1 MEKDE
6 TRFTM
11 RIDNKLWKKIKIL
24 AEKSKR
30 SAVKEI
36 EYIFDLLFGSS
47 DEEELVKHFEKLE
60 RLIKEAERKLQELE
74 PDTPKNE
81 KSA

>member
-1 MEKDE
+1 MKKDE

-11 RIDNKLWKKIKIL
+11 RIDNKLWEKIKIL

-36 EYIFDLLFGSS
+36 EYIFDLLFGNTEI
-47 DEEELVKHFEKLE
+47 DELSKHFDKLE
-60 RLIKEAERKLQELE
+60 TLIKEAEKQLQETQS
-74 PDTPKNE
+74 DINNE
-81 KSA
+81 KSS

>member
-1 MEKDE
+1 MDKDE

-11 RIDNKLWKKIKIL
+11 RIDNKLWEKIKIL
-24 AEKSKR
+24 AQKSKR

-36 EYIFDLLFGSS
+36 EYIFDLLFGNS
-47 DEEELVKHFEKLE
+47 DNAELIEHFDKLE
-60 RLIKEAERKLQELE
+60 RLIKESEKMQQLE
-74 PDTPKNE
+74 SNNQNE